1 MKYKT
6 RFFLFFIAM
15 SLFHLSANFVHP
27 VTPTLIKN
35 LNQPEYMFGL
45 MFAVMT
51 ITNFA
56 LSPFWGK
63 INLYISSRL
72 SLLICCVSYAL
83 CQLGFAYATNQL
95 QLLTVRALAGIF
107 IGGITVSLLTYV
119 VNAAK
124 PEDQGKYL
132 IYTATNQSVVAAFG
146 YLVGGMVGEYSILLT
161 FWLQAIILCI
171 AGVLFRLGCASDKC
185 IDEKI
190 SMKQLARDANP
201 LQAFFEGKYFMTA
214 AFVMLFVINALIN
227 LGNTGF
233 DQAFNYYLKDQL
245 NLTSAYNGIIKAVVG
260 LVSFVAN
267 MSLCLWI
274 IRKTNVKKSMV
285 VLLLGCTAVS
295 VATVLPLSL
304 RLFMVFGVLVYTGY
318 SVIVPVLQDMV
329 ANLSDPA
336 QKNLVMG
343 FFNATKSI
351 GSIIGAL
358 AAGFIYGIHAK
369 LPFLCVALSYGLSIL
384 VAVLFLIRRR
394 KQ

>member
-1 MKYKT
+1 MEETLGKRIVRCRKGLGLTQDALAEKLGVTAQAVSKWENDQSCPDITMLPKLAEIFGITIDMLLGVAPIREKT
-6 RFFLFFIAM
+6 AP
-15 SLFHLSANFVHP
+15 AE
-27 VTPTLIKN
+27 
-35 LNQPEYMFGL
+35 PEL
-45 MFAVMT
+45 AVEFQDDGDEKGHWELHW
-51 ITNFA
+51 N
-56 LSPFWGK
+56 
-63 INLYISSRL
+63 SSRRT
-72 SLLICCVSYAL
+72 A
-83 CQLGFAYATNQL
+83 LGFAVW
-95 QLLTVRALAGIF
+95 LLIAGLAGIQAVGRG
-107 IGGITVSLLTYV
+107 IGLWGILWSSGLL
-119 VNAAK
+119 
-124 PEDQGKYL
+124 
-132 IYTATNQSVVAAFG
+132 AFG
-146 YLVGGMVGEYSILLT
+146 LFGLYPKFS
-161 FWLQAIILCI
+161 
-171 AGVLFRLGCASDKC
+171 LFRLGCASDKC

-190 SMKQLARDANP
+190 SMKQLIIDANP
-201 LQAFFEGKYFMTA
+201 LKAFFEGKYFMTA

-260 LVSFVAN
+260 LVSFAAN

-329 ANLSDPA
+329 ASLAAPE

-343 FFNATKSI
+343 FFNATRSI